1 MTMGAHS
8 TVQVAG
14 TRDKMLLSTRIQV
27 KCLCVSSLNSAASPL
42 LSEIASGHLIGY
54 QQPRWSYEAEPTSL
68 FLASLAALS
77 EGLIWVP
84 LTRCALNHTTSI
96 HRVRMAAAV
105 AASTLVP
112 RQLWSRW
119 QQYPVSVSTG
129 PASCNTQAWA

>member
-14 TRDKMLLSTRIQV
+14 TRDKMLLSIRIQV

-77 EGLIWVP
+77 EGLIWAP
-84 LTRCALNHTTSI
+84 PTRCALNRELETETHNIQTPSEDGSGGSSI
-96 HRVRMAAAV
+96 HSGSKAAVVQMAA
-105 AASTLVP
+105 
-112 RQLWSRW
+112 
-119 QQYPVSVSTG
+119 VSSG
-129 PASCNTQAWA
+129 CIHRSC